1 MKRALS
7 LALTTLFA
15 AALVVA
21 TPTAGHAKSAKA
33 ANPVIC
39 PSYADSEFG
48 GTSKIDTTGDP
59 QTVTVEAPDG
69 LLIGGYC
76 VKGGLVTDFVTLD
89 EPVAVLTIAVSNG
102 KAVSHYSVFYV
113 PGDGGCEPYCS

>member
-1 MKRALS
+1 MKRAL
-7 LALTTLFA
+7 ALVLTPVFA

-21 TPTAGHAKSAKA
+21 TPSAGHAKSPKA
-33 ANPVIC
+33 AKPVIC

-48 GTSKIDTTGDP
+48 GTDKIDTSGDP

-76 VKGGLVTDFVTLD
+76 VKGGLVTDIVTLE
-89 EPVAVLTIAVSNG
+89 EPVESLDITVSNG

-113 PGDGGCEPYCS
+113 PGGGCEPYCS